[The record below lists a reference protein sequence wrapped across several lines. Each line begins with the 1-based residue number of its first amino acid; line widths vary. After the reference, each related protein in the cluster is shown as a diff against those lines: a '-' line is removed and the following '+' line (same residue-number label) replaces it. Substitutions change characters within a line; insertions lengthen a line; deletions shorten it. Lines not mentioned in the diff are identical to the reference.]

1 VKDGSENP
9 FMKRSAIKDCNEQ
22 PDPKLRGG
30 TTKQSGG
37 TRPNYFWFQT
47 CDFFKQTAKIQSC
60 FVPSRRFGIGIGNV
74 NKKLVWVAKIL

>member
-9 FMKRSAIKDCNEQ
+9 FMKLSAIKDCSEQ

-37 TRPNYFWFQT
+37 TRPNYFPFNT
-47 CDFFKQTAKIQSC
+47 SDFFE
-60 FVPSRRFGIGIGNV
+60 
-74 NKKLVWVAKIL
+74 